1 MKIIFAKVNSDK
13 FSTINIIRI
22 SGKNV
27 LYFIKKLIKKKSLII
42 QKLTYIKLYDLNN
55 IFIENVLISYFKSP
69 NSFTGDDVVE
79 IHYHSNKKLSK
90 IIIKNIIKLGAEYA
104 LPGEFL
110 EKRYLNGKINL
121 MECEMVNNFISYNK
135 EKIFKIKNINE
146 KNIFLCSIKNLK
158 FKINIFIICLEI
170 SFNEKKLSII
180 KDFIF
185 IKFFLK
191 KIFKLINL
199 LIIKFE
205 KINYFKNIKTILIIG
220 KRNVGKSSFYN
231 KICNKYNSIISNKA
245 GTTRNTII
253 NKISIFK
260 KKIKII
266 DTAGLKIKT
275 KSLIEKIGILKN
287 INNINYK
294 NLILYVL
301 DKYNIKNIFF
311 NMPIKFLKNI
321 KKNKIVILINKCDL
335 LKIKEGIYK
344 IKNFLILFLSVKNGK
359 MIKKI
364 KCFIY
369 KKIKNKNFFLNK
381 YIYKIK
387 KKCYILK
394 KNFFCSYDIIME
406 KIINFQKEIFKISGN
421 YTNKNIINSI
431 FRNFCLGK

>member
-1 MKIIFAKVNSDK
+1 MKIIFSKVNSDK

-27 LYFIKKLIKKKSLII
+27 LIFIKKLIKKKLLIV
-42 QKLTYIKLYDLNN
+42 QKLTYVKLYDLNN
-55 IFIENVLISYFKSP
+55 VFIENVLISYFKSP
-69 NSFTGDDVVE
+69 NSFTGDDVIE

-90 IIIKNIIKLGAEYA
+90 IIIKNIIKLGAVYA

-121 MECEMVNNFISYNK
+121 LECEMINNFILYNK

-170 SFNEKKLSII
+170 SFNEKKFSII

-185 IKFFLK
+185 IKFFFK
-191 KIFKLINL
+191 KIFKLINI

-205 KINYFKNIKTILIIG
+205 KINYFKNIETILIIG

-231 KICNKYNSIISNKA
+231 KICNKYNSIISNNA

-266 DTAGLKIKT
+266 DTAGLRIKT
-275 KSLIEKIGILKN
+275 KNLIEKIGIIKN
-287 INNINYK
+287 IHNINYK
-294 NLILYVL
+294 NLIFYIL

-311 NMPIKFLKNI
+311 NMPLKFLKNI

-344 IKNFLILFLSVKNGK
+344 IKKILILFLSIKKGNIV
-359 MIKKI
+359 KKI
-364 KCFIY
+364 KCFIF
-369 KKIKNKNFFLNK
+369 KKIKNRKIFLNK
-381 YIYKIK
+381 YIYRIK
-387 KKCYILK
+387 KKCHILN
-394 KNFFCSYDIIME
+394 KNFYCSYDIIME
-406 KIINFQKEIFKISGN
+406 KLINFQKEIFKISGN

>member
-1 MKIIFAKVNSDK
+1 MKIIFSKVNSDR
-13 FSTINIIRI
+13 FSSINIIRI

-27 LYFIKKLIKKKSLII
+27 LYFIKKLIKKKSLTI

-55 IFIENVLISYFKSP
+55 IFIENVLIAYFKSP
-69 NSFTGDDVVE
+69 NSFTGDDVIE
-79 IHYHSNKKLSK
+79 IHYHSNKNLSK
-90 IIIKNIIKLGAEYA
+90 IIIKNIIKLGAKQA

-110 EKRYLNGKINL
+110 EKRYINGKINL
-121 MECEMVNNFISYNK
+121 IECEMINNFISFNK
-135 EKIFKIKNINE
+135 EKILKIKNINE

-170 SFNEKKLSII
+170 SFNEKKFSII

-205 KINYFKNIKTILIIG
+205 KIDYFKNNKTILIIG

-231 KICNKYNSIISNKA
+231 KIFNKYISIISNKP
-245 GTTRNTII
+245 GTTRNVITK
-253 NKISIFK
+253 KISILK
-260 KKIKII
+260 KKININ

-275 KSLIEKIGILKN
+275 KNLIEKIGILKN

-294 NLILYVL
+294 KLIFYIL
-301 DKYNIKNIFF
+301 DKYNIKNMFF
-311 NMPIKFLKNI
+311 NMPLKFLKNI

-335 LKIKEGIYK
+335 LKIKEGFYK
-344 IKNFLILFLSVKNGK
+344 IKKILILFLSIKKGTI
-359 MIKKI
+359 IKKI

-369 KKIKNKNFFLNK
+369 KKIKNKNFFFNK

-387 KKCYILK
+387 KKCYILN
-394 KNFFCSYDIIME
+394 KNFYCSYDIIME
-406 KIINFQKEIFKISGN
+406 NIINFQKEIFKISGN

>member
-27 LYFIKKLIKKKSLII
+27 LYFIKKLIKKKTLII

-69 NSFTGDDVVE
+69 NSFTGDDVIE

-90 IIIKNIIKLGAEYA
+90 IIIKNIIKLGAVHA

-110 EKRYLNGKINL
+110 EKRYLNGKINI
-121 MECEMVNNFISYNK
+121 MDCEMINNFISYNK
-135 EKIFKIKNINE
+135 EKVFKIKNINE
-146 KNIFLCSIKNLK
+146 KNIFSCSIKNLK

-170 SFNEKKLSII
+170 SFNEKKFSII

-205 KINYFKNIKTILIIG
+205 KINYFKSTETVLIIG

-231 KICNKYNSIISNKA
+231 KICNKYNSIISKKA

-253 NKISIFK
+253 NKISILK

-266 DTAGLKIKT
+266 DTAGLKKKT
-275 KSLIEKIGILKN
+275 KNIIEKIGIIKN
-287 INNINYK
+287 VKNINYK
-294 NLILYVL
+294 NLIFYIL
-301 DKYNIKNIFF
+301 DKFNIKSIFF
-311 NMPIKFLKNI
+311 NMPFKFLKNI
-321 KKNKIVILINKCDL
+321 KKKKIIILINKCDL

-344 IKNFLILFLSVKNGK
+344 IKKILILFLSIKTGK
-359 MIKKI
+359 IVKKI

-369 KKIKNKNFFLNK
+369 KKTKNEKFFLNK

-387 KKCYILK
+387 KKCYILN
-394 KNFFCSYDIIME
+394 KNFYCSYDIIME

>member
-1 MKIIFAKVNSDK
+1 MKIIFSKVNSDQ

-69 NSFTGDDVVE
+69 NSFTGEDVIE

-90 IIIKNIIKLGAEYA
+90 IIIKNIKKLGATHS

-121 MECEMVNNFISYNK
+121 IECEMINNFISYNK

-170 SFNEKKLSII
+170 SFNKKKFSII

-185 IKFFLK
+185 IKIFLK
-191 KIFKLINL
+191 KILKLIEF

-231 KICNKYNSIISNKA
+231 KICNKYNSIVSNKA
-245 GTTRNTII
+245 GTTRDRII
-253 NKISIFK
+253 NKLSIFK

-275 KSLIEKIGILKN
+275 KNLIEKIGIIKN

-294 NLILYVL
+294 NLIFYIL
-301 DKYNIKNIFF
+301 DKYNIKNILF
-311 NMPIKFLKNI
+311 NMPLKFIKNI
-321 KKNKIVILINKCDL
+321 KKKKIIILINKCDL

-344 IKNFLILFLSVKNGK
+344 IKKILILFLSIKKG
-359 MIKKI
+359 IFFKKI

-369 KKIKNKNFFLNK
+369 KKIKNKNFFFNK
-381 YIYKIK
+381 YIYKVK
-387 KKCYILK
+387 KKCFILN
-394 KNFFCSYDIIME
+394 KNFYCSYDIIME

-421 YTNKNIINSI
+421 YTNNNIINSI

>member
-1 MKIIFAKVNSDK
+1 MKIIFSKVNSDK

-27 LYFIKKLIKKKSLII
+27 LYFIKKLIKKKPLII

-55 IFIENVLISYFKSP
+55 TFIENVLIAYFKSP
-69 NSFTGDDVVE
+69 NSFTGDDVIE
-79 IHYHSNKKLSK
+79 IHYHSNKQLSK
-90 IIIKNIIKLGAEYA
+90 IIIKNIIKLGAKQA

-121 MECEMVNNFISYNK
+121 MECELINNFISFNK
-135 EKIFKIKNINE
+135 EKIIEVKNISE

-170 SFNEKKLSII
+170 FFNKKNFSII

-191 KIFKLINL
+191 KILKLINL
-199 LIIKFE
+199 LIIKFK
-205 KINYFKNIKTILIIG
+205 KINYFKDIKTILIIG

-231 KICNKYNSIISNKA
+231 KIFNKYISIISNKA
-245 GTTRNTII
+245 GTTRNII
-253 NKISIFK
+253 SKKISILK
-260 KKIKII
+260 KKINII

-275 KSLIEKIGILKN
+275 KNLIEKIGIIKN

-294 NLILYVL
+294 NLIFYIL

-335 LKIKEGIYK
+335 LKIKEGFYK
-344 IKNFLILFLSVKNGK
+344 IKKILILFLSIKKGK
-359 MIKKI
+359 IIKKI

-369 KKIKNKNFFLNK
+369 KKIKNRKKFFNK

-387 KKCYILK
+387 KKCYVLN
-394 KNFFCSYDIIME
+394 KNFYCSYDIIME
-406 KIINFQKEIFKISGN
+406 NIINFQKEIFKISGN